1 MHSPHLGRKLF
12 CVRGRCEGTFCPRT
26 SRTDLEGELQP
37 ELNVAAAPRTDQGIA
52 GGHVG
57 CGTPAA
63 ERAGGAH
70 VIGSTRSAAI
80 TVRRTVRIGD
90 DGLIEDVK
98 ELDAE
103 LSVVPLLEG
112 EVLEYGE
119 IHVLEGRVAEDVP
132 AHGAKGS
139 RLGRNHDRVALYV
152 AATLTQ
158 RTEVGGHRR
167 TLRTQ

>member
-1 MHSPHLGRKLF
+1 MN
-12 CVRGRCEGTFCPRT
+12 
-26 SRTDLEGELQP
+26 LEGELHP
-37 ELNVAAAPRTDQGIA
+37 ELNVAAASRTDERIA

-63 ERAGGAH
+63 ERAGSPH
-70 VIGSTRSAAI
+70 VIGSTGGAAI
-80 TVRRTVRIGD
+80 AIRRPVGIGD

-119 IHVLEGRVAEDVP
+119 IHVPEGRVAEDIP
-132 AHGAKGS
+132 AHGAEGPWGGWS
-139 RLGRNHDRVALYV
+139 HDRVAVYE
-152 AATLTQ
+152 AATRRQ
-158 RTEVGGHRR
+158 RTRIASYRR
-167 TLRTQ
+167 ALRTQ